1 MDKVDEKILA
11 ILKKNARTRV
21 SHIAREIHL
30 SETSVI
36 DHIKKMENSGVI
48 KQYTTVI
55 DYEKV
60 GMDISAFTY
69 VRVEH
74 PKYNEEFIKHMQEH
88 PEVAELH
95 YITGDYD
102 FILKIVTKSSSSLQR
117 VLNDIKCAPG
127 VSLTRSNVVLST
139 CKNNFTSVFPADTA
153 ADGASDKGN

>member
-60 GMDISAFTY
+60 GMIRWLGGGNHEINWVYQNGTY
-69 VRVEH
+69 YV
-74 PKYNEEFIKHMQEH
+74 F
-88 PEVAELH
+88 
-95 YITGDYD
+95 D
-102 FILKIVTKSSSSLQR
+102 
-117 VLNDIKCAPG
+117 
-127 VSLTRSNVVLST
+127 LTAYSCLGNY
-139 CKNNFTSVFPADTA
+139 
-153 ADGASDKGN
+153 SD

>member
-1 MDKVDEKILA
+1 MDSIDEKILT
-11 ILKKNARTRV
+11 ILKQNARTKV
-21 SHIAREIHL
+21 THIAKEVHL
-30 SETSVI
+30 SETSTLERI
-36 DHIKKMENSGVI
+36 RKLESTGVI

-60 GMDISAFTY
+60 GMDITAFTY

-74 PKYNEEFIKHMQEH
+74 PKYNDEFIKHMQEH
-88 PEVAELH
+88 PEISEVH

-102 FILKIVTKSSSSLQR
+102 FFLKIVTKSSSSLQS

-139 CKNNFTSVFPADTA
+139 WKNNFTTVTPSA
-153 ADGASDKGN
+153 ATGGNAGNTNQ

>member
-74 PKYNEEFIKHMQEH
+74 PKYNEEFIKHMQEF
-88 PEVAELH
+88 PLVIGFEVL
-95 YITGDYD
+95 YSIYG
-102 FILKIVTKSSSSLQR
+102 FCGR
-117 VLNDIKCAPG
+117 ND
-127 VSLTRSNVVLST
+127 T
-139 CKNNFTSVFPADTA
+139 CKTA
-153 ADGASDKGN
+153 A